1 MLIIIALGIIQLT
14 ITKLNYKELENCSNN
29 NPCDSLPGIV
39 KTSVVMPAYNEA
51 SRISKVIRATTPYVD
66 EILVIDDGSNDNTI
80 DIATREGATV
90 IRQNHMGYIS
100 ALKRGFQ
107 ESSNEIIIT
116 IDADGE
122 HRASDIP
129 NLVAPILSGNAD
141 LVIGIRNKIPR
152 ISERLITK
160 LTRLKLKTGDACTG
174 FRAIKKSLA
183 MQLKLSG
190 KCTCGIFT
198 LEANSLG
205 AKIMDIPVKVSDI
218 DKPRSTA
225 WHHFIQVFY
234 IIAWLLKKG

>member
-1 MLIIIALGIIQLT
+1 
-14 ITKLNYKELENCSNN
+14 
-29 NPCDSLPGIV
+29 
-39 KTSVVMPAYNEA
+39 MPAYNEA
-51 SRISKVIRATTPYVD
+51 SRISKVIRSITPYVD
-66 EILVIDDGSNDNTI
+66 EILVIDDGSDDNTI
-80 DIATREGATV
+80 DIAAREGATV

-129 NLVAPILSGNAD
+129 NLVAPVLSGNAD
-141 LVIGIRNKIPR
+141 LVMGTRNKIPR

-160 LTRLKLKTGDACTG
+160 LTGLKLKTADACTG

-183 MQLKLSG
+183 TQLKLSG
-190 KCTCGIFT
+190 ACTCGTFA
-198 LEANSLG
+198 LEANGLG
-205 AKIMDIPVKVSDI
+205 ARIRDIPVTVSDV
-218 DKPRSTA
+218 DKPRSIS

-234 IIAWLLKKG
+234 IIAKVLKRR